1 MGDDTRL
8 SRFRGLITQDQM
20 LSVTVIGCGGIGSA
34 VIKQL
39 AQLGVPK
46 IIMWDGDTVDEVNR
60 GTQGFSSFAVGK
72 SKVEAMSD
80 VCKAYGDEECSY
92 IGINKFFKPMED
104 SITTQV
110 AIIVPDSIDVRRE
123 IFKESIMDK
132 SVMFLIDARM
142 AAEQGQV
149 FLVDMAD
156 KKQVRFYGE
165 SFFDS
170 SEAME
175 ESCTARA
182 TIYCGEFIASLIVSQ
197 YKAFCVS
204 QIVPYRIDF
213 HLRTLTMS
221 VSHLLKE

>member
-1 MGDDTRL
+1 MGGDTRL

-80 VCKAYGDEECSY
+80 ICKAYGDEECSY

-123 IFKESIMDK
+123 IFKENIMDK

>member
-1 MGDDTRL
+1 MGGDTRL

-123 IFKESIMDK
+123 IFKENIMDK

>member
-1 MGDDTRL
+1 
-8 SRFRGLITQDQM
+8 
-20 LSVTVIGCGGIGSA
+20 
-34 VIKQL
+34 
-39 AQLGVPK
+39 
-46 IIMWDGDTVDEVNR
+46 
-60 GTQGFSSFAVGK
+60 
-72 SKVEAMSD
+72 
-80 VCKAYGDEECSY
+80 
-92 IGINKFFKPMED
+92 
-104 SITTQV
+104 
-110 AIIVPDSIDVRRE
+110 
-123 IFKESIMDK
+123 MDK

-221 VSHLLKE
+221 VSHLLEE

>member
-1 MGDDTRL
+1 
-8 SRFRGLITQDQM
+8 
-20 LSVTVIGCGGIGSA
+20 
-34 VIKQL
+34 
-39 AQLGVPK
+39 
-46 IIMWDGDTVDEVNR
+46 
-60 GTQGFSSFAVGK
+60 
-72 SKVEAMSD
+72 
-80 VCKAYGDEECSY
+80 
-92 IGINKFFKPMED
+92 
-104 SITTQV
+104 
-110 AIIVPDSIDVRRE
+110 
-123 IFKESIMDK
+123 
-132 SVMFLIDARM
+132 
-142 AAEQGQV
+142 
-149 FLVDMAD
+149 MAD

-221 VSHLLKE
+221 VSHLLEE

>member
-1 MGDDTRL
+1 MDDDTRL

-80 VCKAYGDEECSY
+80 VCKAYGDKECSY

-123 IFKESIMDK
+123 IFKENIMDK

>member
-1 MGDDTRL
+1 MDDDTRL

-123 IFKESIMDK
+123 IFKENIMDK

>member
-1 MGDDTRL
+1 MDDDIRL

-123 IFKESIMDK
+123 IFKENIMDK

-142 AAEQGQV
+142 AAE
-149 FLVDMAD
+149 
-156 KKQVRFYGE
+156 
-165 SFFDS
+165 
-170 SEAME
+170 
-175 ESCTARA
+175 
-182 TIYCGEFIASLIVSQ
+182 
-197 YKAFCVS
+197 
-204 QIVPYRIDF
+204 
-213 HLRTLTMS
+213 
-221 VSHLLKE
+221 